1 MPWKTFHLGNN
12 VHANTAAETAAPII
26 TEHLGECSYAS
37 ENLTYV
43 YGGQTYS
50 VQVKSGNSSQLNTY
64 ILALNTDTGEFFVS
78 TSLTSS
84 SSFSFYNYIASAIL
98 LVQVG
103 ADNVLV
109 PVTSFAGNYNGLFNV
124 SGSYTG
130 TGINTTNR
138 ISLYPAVTS
147 TEFGETNKF
156 RPVPSLYTTYMNFA
170 ITAGQ
175 TIEVDGQ
182 QFLCVA
188 CSLFAKL

>member
-1 MPWKTFHLGNN
+1 MAWKSFHVGTN
-12 VHANTAAETAAPII
+12 VHPNTAAASAAPII
-26 TEHLGECSYAS
+26 TEQLGTCSYAS
-37 ENLTYV
+37 EKLTYT
-43 YGGQTYS
+43 YGGTSYS
-50 VQVKSGNSSQLNTY
+50 VQVKSGNSSHKATY
-64 ILALNTDTGEFFVS
+64 ILLVNTDTGEFFIS
-78 TSLTSS
+78 ASLTSS
-84 SSFSFYNYIASAIL
+84 DSFTFYNYIASAIL
-98 LVQVG
+98 LVQVE

-124 SGSYTG
+124 SGSHAST
-130 TGINTTNR
+130 NTTNR

-156 RPVPSLYTTYMNFA
+156 RPAPSLYASYMNFA